1 MLLMAATA
9 LHGQGQKVVIRNAV
23 NPLDIL
29 INNDLYGNI
38 GIMARLYSRVGFAL
52 KDPFLRQSGDLK
64 FGIIMEIF

>member
-1 MLLMAATA
+1 MAAMA
-9 LHGQGQKVVIRNAV
+9 LHEQGLKVVIRNAV

-52 KDPFLRQSGDLK
+52 RKDFLCQRSAL
-64 FGIIMEIF
+64 

>member
-1 MLLMAATA
+1 MAATG
-9 LHGQGQKVVIRNAV
+9 LQEQGLKVVIRNAV

-52 KDPFLRQSGDLK
+52 KDPFLRQSCDLK
-64 FGIIMEIF
+64 FGIIMKIF